1 MTLKRKLLI
10 TFIAQAILI
19 IFLCFNEIR
28 TPSAIPEPEL
38 SGSMIFD
45 EQSGSYL
52 LPDEQQ
58 PPPNAA
64 LLSLN
69 YGKLPKGTYHGVIDY
84 DANNNTELVVIFS
97 CSNASYLKANPLF
110 LDPHLNKAHFDIT
123 LTQTV
128 NNFTISVSRSP
139 DSPLS
144 MKSALKHSRSGMY
157 KSLIA
162 VIVLFSAI
170 ESALILSK
178 KNPKFLK
185 TAVIL
190 LLAAFSAFIPY
201 MLTGIKPGHDFTYHF
216 MRIEGLANEL
226 RNGQFPVYMES
237 MWIGDHGYPVSL
249 YYCDLFLYFPAVL
262 RLIGYSA
269 DAAYKIFVFSI
280 NLFTSVSAFF
290 SFRKIFGKDKIAH
303 VLAFVYTCAPYR
315 LVDIYVRSAVGEFCA
330 LSFLPL
336 ICAGFYRICVT
347 EPAEKGRKLSPFIP
361 CILDLSFGM
370 IGIFLS
376 HILTTEM
383 TLVLLVI
390 LAVLFIRKL
399 IKPVRMISI
408 ILAAVNTVI
417 LSLIFLVPFIDFYLN
432 NETEIRMGIE
442 RVIPAIQEQGIQP
455 GELFL
460 FTKDIFGG
468 GANNGMEARM
478 YFSIGLIL
486 MLSIS
491 AAVYVFFS
499 KKGSGKLILFTVL
512 SWLSI
517 FLSSSLF
524 PWDDLAYRS
533 RIGVLFAQIQ
543 FPWRFL
549 IFATLFSVLTL
560 GTLLEE
566 NAVVF
571 EPVSIRIFEKKS
583 MLLTGLCLFVS
594 LLSFMDAAHFAS
606 SYASGRDR
614 AEYLNTNEIR
624 ISSVPPYHILRHGN
638 DPEYYIY
645 DVRTENVSVE
655 NIQKNGTTWQLRC
668 KTEDSGGTVTMTL
681 NNYAGF
687 KAVDENGRE
696 FRIYDGENKTVSF
709 ILPANYE
716 GNIEVAFHAPGY
728 WKIAAVISAIWLLI
742 LILIGC
748 KRTCGRSSCERV
760 AIPLRKDKQSN
771 LDNADSRD

>member
-1 MTLKRKLLI
+1 MTLKRKLII

-19 IFLCFNEIR
+19 IILCFNDIR

-45 EQSGSYL
+45 EQRGIYL
-52 LPDEQQ
+52 TPEEQHPTQ
-58 PPPNAA
+58 NAA

-69 YGKLPKGTYHGVIDY
+69 YGKLTKGTYHGVINY
-84 DANNNTELVVIFS
+84 DANDSTELVVTFS

-123 LTQTV
+123 LTQTI
-128 NNFTISVSRSP
+128 NNFTISVNGSP
-139 DSPLS
+139 DITLS
-144 MKSALKHSRSGMY
+144 MKIDLKHSRSGLF

-162 VIVLFSAI
+162 VVVLFSVI
-170 ESALILSK
+170 ESALICSK
-178 KNPKFLK
+178 KKPKLLK
-185 TAVIL
+185 TVVIL
-190 LLAAFSAFIPY
+190 LLAAFTAFIPY

-249 YYCDLFLYFPAVL
+249 YYSDIFLYFPAVL
-262 RLIGYSA
+262 RLIGYSV
-269 DAAYKIFVFSI
+269 DAAYKIFVFSV
-280 NLFTSVSAFF
+280 NLFTSIAAFV
-290 SFRKIFGKDKIAH
+290 SFRKIFRKDKISY

-330 LSFLPL
+330 ISFLPL
-336 ICAGFYRICVT
+336 ICAGFYGICVT
-347 EPAEKGRKLSPFIP
+347 EPPETGRKISAFISF
-361 CILDLSFGM
+361 ILDLSFGM
-370 IGIFLS
+370 AGVFLS

-383 TLVLLVI
+383 SLILLVI

-399 IKPVRMISI
+399 IKPVRMVSI
-408 ILAAVNTVI
+408 ILAAANTI
-417 LSLIFLVPFIDFYLN
+417 IMSLIFLVPFIDFYLN
-432 NETEIRMGIE
+432 NETEIKMGIE

-468 GANNGMEARM
+468 GANNGMEFRM
-478 YFSIGLIL
+478 YFSIGLTL

-491 AAVYVFFS
+491 AAVYEIFS
-499 KKGSGKLILFTVL
+499 KKRYGKLVLFAAL

-524 PWDDLAYRS
+524 PWDDLAHRT

-549 IFATLFSVLTL
+549 AFATLFSVLTL
-560 GTLLEE
+560 GALLEKY
-566 NAVVF
+566 AAVF
-571 EPVSIRIFEKKS
+571 EPVSIRIFEKKEV
-583 MLLTGLCLFVS
+583 LLTGLCFIIS
-594 LLSFMDAAHFAS
+594 LLSFMEAAHIAS

-614 AEYLNTNEIR
+614 AEYLNTNEIH
-624 ISSVPPYHILRHGN
+624 INSIPPYHILRHGN

-645 DVRTENVSVE
+645 DVSTENAAVE

-668 KTEDSGGTVTMTL
+668 RTTDTSGTVTLPL

-687 KAVDENGRE
+687 KAIDEKGRE

-748 KRTCGRSSCERV
+748 KNRVNATCSVDSS
-760 AIPLRKDKQSN
+760 LSQRKQVTF
-771 LDNADSRD
+771 DSE